1 MAYERLRRAPR
12 SAALLFNTLL
22 VLTGC
27 GDDDTDEEGPC
38 TPLTEQGCDSGQVC
52 EEVMG
57 GEPACFAPIVVK
69 GRVLDMHSGDGIS
82 GATLV
87 ALDVNNSARSNVV
100 TSGADGAYS
109 IPVPVTRVVEDGGLV
124 VDAITLRVS
133 AAGYHSFPTP
143 PREALPIDLDDAA
156 SENDGERVVMNA
168 STDVGLAAISGET
181 AAFGSLAGTV
191 EHELGSGAL
200 VVAVQDEVAVSTAIA
215 DRSGAFV
222 LFNVPAGETT
232 VEAYRA
238 GLRVEPEAVTVA
250 SGARI
255 DGLTLAA
262 STEPLAAVSGSVSI
276 VNAEGGLTTSVILVL
291 ESTFSQNAAVVRGLG
306 PAGLRVGDV
315 SGAFR
320 IEAVPP
326 GKYAVLAAFEND
338 RLVRDPDEGI
348 SGTDVVHIEV
358 LDGGDDIA
366 LPEGFKVTEALA
378 IESPGADGLE
388 VLAAGTVPKFVW
400 ADDSSEDGYELRV
413 FDSLGA
419 LVHEA
424 LDIPRVSG
432 GGRVEYTWN
441 DADVEPGEIYQ
452 FRVWSWR
459 AKSGAASRTYVS
471 ASEDLRG
478 TFQIESQQ

>member
-1 MAYERLRRAPR
+1 MAYERLRRARR
-12 SAALLFNTLL
+12 SVGLLFLALLLL
-22 VLTGC
+22 LGC
-27 GDDDTDEEGPC
+27 GGDDSHDEGPC
-38 TPLTEQGCDSGQVC
+38 TPLTEQGCEPGQVC

-87 ALDVNNSARSNVV
+87 ALDVNNSARSSVV

-109 IPVPVTRVVEDGGLV
+109 IAVPVTRVQDGGPV

-143 PREALPIDLDDAA
+143 PREALPIDLDEAA
-156 SENDGERVVMNA
+156 AETDGERVVKNP
-168 STDVGLAAISGET
+168 STDVVLAAISGDT
-181 AAFGSLAGTV
+181 AGFGSIAGSV
-191 EHELGSGAL
+191 DHDLGSGAL

-215 DRSGAFV
+215 DRAGAFV

-232 VEAYRA
+232 VEAYRS
-238 GLRVEPEAVTVA
+238 GLRVEPALATVA
-250 SGARI
+250 PGARI

-262 STEPLAAVSGSVSI
+262 STEPLAAVTGSVSI
-276 VNAEGGLTTSVILVL
+276 VNATGGLTTSVILVL
-291 ESTFSQNAAVVRGLG
+291 ESTFSQQGAVVRGLA
-306 PAGLRVGDV
+306 PAGLRAGEV

-338 RLVRDPDEGI
+338 GLVRDPDESI

-358 LDGGDDIA
+358 SASGDEVA
-366 LPEGFKVTEALA
+366 LPQSFKVTEALA

-388 VLAAGTVPKFVW
+388 LLAAGTLPKFVW

-413 FDSLGA
+413 FDSLGT

-432 GGRVEYTWN
+432 GEHVEYTWN
-441 DADVEPGEIYQ
+441 DAEVEPGAIYQ

-459 AKSGAASRTYVS
+459 MKHGTAARTYVS

-478 TFQIESQQ
+478 TFQMGIEP

>member
-1 MAYERLRRAPR
+1 
-12 SAALLFNTLL
+12 
-22 VLTGC
+22 
-27 GDDDTDEEGPC
+27 
-38 TPLTEQGCDSGQVC
+38 
-52 EEVMG
+52 MG

-69 GRVLDMHSGDGIS
+69 GRVLDMQSGDGIS

-87 ALDVNNSARSNVV
+87 ALDINSSARSNVV
-100 TSGADGAYS
+100 MSGADGDYS
-109 IPVPVTRVVEDGGLV
+109 IRVPVTRVADGGPV
-124 VDAITLRVS
+124 IDAITLRVS
-133 AAGYHSFPTP
+133 AAGHYSFPTP
-143 PREALPIDLDDAA
+143 PREALPIDLEEAA
-156 SENDGERVVMNA
+156 AEAHGERVVQNA
-168 STDVGLAAISGET
+168 STDVVLAAISGDT
-181 AAFGSLAGTV
+181 AGFGSLAGTV

-200 VVAVQDEVAVSTAIA
+200 VVAVQDDVAVATAIA

-238 GLRVEPEAVTVA
+238 GLRVAPVGVTVA
-250 SGARI
+250 PGARM

-262 STEPLAAVSGSVSI
+262 STESLAAVTGSVSI
-276 VNAEGGLTTSVILVL
+276 VNAAGGLTTSVILVL
-291 ESTFSQNAAVVRGLG
+291 ESTFSQEGAVVRGLA
-306 PAGLRVGDV
+306 PAGLRAGDV

-358 LDGGDDIA
+358 SADGDDVA
-366 LPEGFKVTEALA
+366 LSEGFKVTEALA

-388 VLAAGTVPKFVW
+388 LLEVGTMPKFVW
-400 ADDSSEDGYELRV
+400 ADDSSEDGYALRV

-419 LVHEA
+419 PVHEA

-441 DADVEPGEIYQ
+441 DAELEPGAIYQ

-459 AKSGAASRTYVS
+459 TQGGGASRTYVS

-478 TFQIESQQ
+478 TFQIENEQ